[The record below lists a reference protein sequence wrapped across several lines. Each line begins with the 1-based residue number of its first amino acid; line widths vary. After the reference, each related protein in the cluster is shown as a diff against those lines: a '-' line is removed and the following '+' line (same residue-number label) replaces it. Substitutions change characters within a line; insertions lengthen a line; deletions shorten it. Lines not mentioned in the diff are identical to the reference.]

1 MCMKSRV
8 QDKIQAIA
16 LRMQGY
22 SYSQIKEQLGVS
34 KSLLSGWL
42 KYVNLNQ
49 EQEKAL
55 VSNLE
60 QRSKRGVARAVIT
73 NIAKRKDREIEA
85 KEKASSLYQRYKED
99 RMYIAGLCLYWA
111 EGSKRSSGAQFVNS
125 DSNMVVF
132 MIWWFEK
139 YLGFSRETMALR
151 LSTHRDFI
159 DENYELFWSEK
170 TKIPLE
176 QFKKTTYK
184 PNRHGVYK
192 KNPLYKG
199 CVRLEVP
206 GGMDTLRTMIYM
218 YESFISESEMLYS
231 GL

>member
-8 QDKIQAIA
+8 QDKIQAIS

-49 EQEKAL
+49 EQEKVL
-55 VSNLE
+55 ILNLE
-60 QRSKRGVARAVIT
+60 QRSKKGVALAVGK
-73 NIAKRKDREIEA
+73 NIAKRKEREKVA
-85 KEKASSLYQRYKED
+85 KEKALILYERYKND
-99 RMYIAGLCLYWA
+99 RLYIAGLCLYWA
-111 EGSKRSSGAQFVNS
+111 EGSKRSSAAQFVNS
-125 DSNMVVF
+125 DPKMVTF
-132 MIWWFEK
+132 MVWWFEK
-139 YLGFSRETMALR
+139 YLGFSRKTMSLR
-151 LSTHRDFI
+151 LSTHRDFV

-170 TKIPLE
+170 TQIPLE

-192 KNPLYKG
+192 KNPTYKG
-199 CVRLEVP
+199 CARLEIS

-218 YESFISESEMLYS
+218 YESFVLESEVLYS